1 MFHQRVIGGLVACL
15 AAASTWAAEPGPSI
29 CVWDPIGRGGQVFDA
44 ARSYALAMQAH
55 GVDITVKPYLD
66 ERVAAED
73 FKVGQ
78 CNGLLAT
85 SIRTKTYN
93 AVTAAMDHG
102 GAVTIVRDGQIDLD
116 ASYQVIQR
124 AMQALASPA
133 AEKLNVQDR
142 FEIGGILPTGALYI
156 MARDKDIFKR
166 GFAGARMPAFDDDKV
181 QAYLIARAGATPVS
195 ANIRNFV
202 TLFNNGGVD
211 VVFAPAVAYLPLEIY
226 RGVGTKGG
234 VSRFPLAFTSLQLV
248 LDRGKFPQGF
258 GLKSRQ
264 FWVNQFETVATA
276 VRKAEASIPAQ
287 IWVDYNA
294 EDAAKFVA
302 QQRELRVELGKSGFY
317 DKQGLKFMKRVR
329 CSVHKAA
336 SECGSQAEID
346 W

>member
-1 MFHQRVIGGLVACL
+1 MLFQRAIGGLILSLAGAC
-15 AAASTWAAEPGPSI
+15 AWAASPVPSI
-29 CVWDPIGRGGQVFDA
+29 CIWDPIGKGGQLFDGA
-44 ARSYALAMQAH
+44 KSYALAMQAQ
-55 GVDITVKPYLD
+55 GVELTVRPYID

-73 FKVGQ
+73 FRVGQ
-78 CNGLLAT
+78 CDGLLAT
-85 SIRTKTYN
+85 SIRTKSYN
-93 AVTAAMDHG
+93 AVTAALDHG
-102 GAVTIVRDGQIDLD
+102 GAVTIVRDGQIDLE

-142 FEIGGILPTGALYI
+142 FEIGGIVPTGALYI

-181 QAYLIARAGATPVS
+181 QAYLIAKAGATPVS

-234 VSRFPLAFTSLQLV
+234 VSRFPLAFTSMQLV
-248 LDRGKFPQGF
+248 LDRTKFPQGF

-264 FWVNQFETVATA
+264 YWVSQFDTVAAA

-287 IWVDYNA
+287 TWVSYNA
-294 EDAAKFVA
+294 DEAAAFVA
-302 QQRELRVELGKSGFY
+302 QQRDLRVELGKQGFY

-329 CSVHKAA
+329 CSVHKAS
-336 SECGSQAEID
+336 SECGSNAEID